1 MSKGDTMENSM
12 LLLFFNNT
20 AFANIGNA
28 AGLQPSGAAGSL
40 YVSLHT
46 ADPGEAGDQT
56 TSEATY
62 TGYIRIG
69 VVRAAGGW
77 TVAANQVSNTAAI
90 TYGACTAVPNVITY
104 FAIGTDAA
112 GAGTLLYSGAI
123 TSPVAGLNVNVG
135 ITPQFAIGACVV
147 TEA

>member
-1 MSKGDTMENSM
+1 MENSM

-46 ADPGEAGDQT
+46 ADPGEAGTQL

-62 TGYIRIG
+62 TGYVR
-69 VVRAAGGW
+69 VAVARAAGGW
-77 TVAANQVSNTAAI
+77 TVAANQVTNTAAI
-90 TYGACTAVPNVITY
+90 VYGVCTAVPNTITY
-104 FAIGTDAA
+104 FGIGTDAA

-123 TSPVAGLNVNVG
+123 TSPVAGLVVNIG

-147 TEA
+147 TED